1 MMIKIGGY
9 LRCSTKKQSSH
20 NGHVSIA
27 MQKKTVY
34 KYLLLIGL
42 VEKMSD
48 IAWYIDE
55 GISGESLDR
64 PDMKRLV
71 NDIKCGR
78 INIVATYD
86 FARISRD
93 VIESNLFTNLV
104 NQYGVRVVC
113 VYDTYN
119 GKTADGRM
127 TANVKFAVNQYERE
141 KDVERTNDGLL
152 SLVEVHHRYPSAIVP
167 YGFKLEDKN
176 IYLKE
181 ETAAYVK
188 DAFNMIEDGFSL
200 DDVREY
206 LNTVQTEEHFTN
218 DRISRTLR
226 NIKYSGFLLYKD
238 TLYCDIVPKVVE
250 PSVQAHVIEI
260 LDKQR
265 RSVHDESYLLTGLV
279 YCKKCE
285 KRMINVFGTSRN
297 GNRYFYYKCTKC
309 GKYFP
314 QIKLEK
320 LLFEMNLKDLQEK
333 RSKINVSKNIQN
345 LDKRMKTLN
354 DELLGGFIDMVLYK
368 ELRDQYTKKKEI
380 LEKLLPKKQI
390 TTLTAEMSD
399 FERLQFYH
407 MNFDRI
413 IVDCEEKEVVE
424 LIYLHKEK
432 KEG

>member
-265 RSVHDESYLLTGLV
+265 RSVHDASYLLTGLV

-320 LLFEMNLKDLQEK
+320 LLFERFTGK
-333 RSKINVSKNIQN
+333 
-345 LDKRMKTLN
+345 
-354 DELLGGFIDMVLYK
+354 
-368 ELRDQYTKKKEI
+368 
-380 LEKLLPKKQI
+380 
-390 TTLTAEMSD
+390 A
-399 FERLQFYH
+399 
-407 MNFDRI
+407 
-413 IVDCEEKEVVE
+413 
-424 LIYLHKEK
+424 
-432 KEG
+432 

>member
-141 KDVERTNDGLL
+141 R
-152 SLVEVHHRYPSAIVP
+152 RR
-167 YGFKLEDKN
+167 KN
-176 IYLKE
+176 K
-181 ETAAYVK
+181 
-188 DAFNMIEDGFSL
+188 
-200 DDVREY
+200 
-206 LNTVQTEEHFTN
+206 
-218 DRISRTLR
+218 
-226 NIKYSGFLLYKD
+226 
-238 TLYCDIVPKVVE
+238 
-250 PSVQAHVIEI
+250 
-260 LDKQR
+260 
-265 RSVHDESYLLTGLV
+265 
-279 YCKKCE
+279 
-285 KRMINVFGTSRN
+285 
-297 GNRYFYYKCTKC
+297 
-309 GKYFP
+309 
-314 QIKLEK
+314 
-320 LLFEMNLKDLQEK
+320 
-333 RSKINVSKNIQN
+333 
-345 LDKRMKTLN
+345 
-354 DELLGGFIDMVLYK
+354 
-368 ELRDQYTKKKEI
+368 
-380 LEKLLPKKQI
+380 
-390 TTLTAEMSD
+390 
-399 FERLQFYH
+399 
-407 MNFDRI
+407 
-413 IVDCEEKEVVE
+413 
-424 LIYLHKEK
+424 
-432 KEG
+432 